1 MEKKF
6 DPATVQ
12 KAMQLANT
20 PAGKQ
25 LIGMLQ
31 QSNPDAVQK
40 AMQQASAGDYAQ
52 IAKTL
57 APLMASPEIQALMKQ
72 MGG

>member
-6 DPATVQ
+6 DPAAVQ

-31 QSNPDAVQK
+31 QSDPAAIQK